1 MIACLKKDLLKQNIR
16 VQKNVKLDKV
26 LNDLKYFDTREE
38 AYKEDYVPVCFV
50 TAVRT
55 AYSNLVVEHEVDH
68 LGQRNYVSLNLSQ
81 VLPHKGYDLMMFMSS
96 LAVAKMI
103 DCTKPEN
110 QRLMFSSQFSPIGV
124 YNPDPGICDPVI
136 YSHIVINDDKVEDLR
151 ASLLPGNKLV
161 SIQDMN
167 TKGNLKELLN
177 ELIIVKEESSMPHIP
192 GKHEVIDV
200 TFKGGRKQS
209 DILKEVD
216 LPVEQENEPTPPAS
230 LTSEQLENY
239 CIQCIASTGDQQKRR
254 VFAKLIQVIK
264 EHEEMKKELRAYK
277 LKELRDS
284 NIEETPDDIQE

>member
-1 MIACLKKDLLKQNIR
+1 MIACLKKRPAQTEYSGAE
-16 VQKNVKLDKV
+16 NVKLDKV
-26 LNDLKYFDTREE
+26 LESLKYFDTREE

-151 ASLLPGNKLV
+151 ASLLPGNRLCA
-161 SIQDMN
+161 N
-167 TKGNLKELLN
+167 R
-177 ELIIVKEESSMPHIP
+177 
-192 GKHEVIDV
+192 KHEH
-200 TFKGGRKQS
+200 KRK
-209 DILKEVD
+209 
-216 LPVEQENEPTPPAS
+216 P
-230 LTSEQLENY
+230 
-239 CIQCIASTGDQQKRR
+239 
-254 VFAKLIQVIK
+254 
-264 EHEEMKKELRAYK
+264 
-277 LKELRDS
+277 
-284 NIEETPDDIQE
+284 

>member
-26 LNDLKYFDTREE
+26 LDDLKYFDTREE

-103 DCTKPEN
+103 DCTKQEN
-110 QRLMFSSQFSPIGV
+110 QRLMFSSQFNPIGV

-136 YSHIVINDDKVEDLR
+136 YSHVIINDDKVEDLR

-177 ELIIVKEESSMPHIP
+177 ELIIVKEE
-192 GKHEVIDV
+192 K
-200 TFKGGRKQS
+200 
-209 DILKEVD
+209 
-216 LPVEQENEPTPPAS
+216 
-230 LTSEQLENY
+230 
-239 CIQCIASTGDQQKRR
+239 
-254 VFAKLIQVIK
+254 
-264 EHEEMKKELRAYK
+264 
-277 LKELRDS
+277 
-284 NIEETPDDIQE
+284 